1 MEYLSFRIEN
11 FKGILN
17 QEIRLDKPPT
27 GRVFTL
33 VGLNES
39 GKTTVLEAISLLE
52 SREKH
57 LESLYQEEFRH
68 GDVHDW
74 IPIKKKANFNESIK
88 ISAEISMSASDI
100 GEIISYVYNNFAFK
114 IDRKKFPGIL
124 TITKEMK
131 FKDSIYIG
139 TTNWWGLPLIG
150 KPNKQR
156 KNINLSTYDKQSW
169 NTVITEINKMMPS
182 ILYFPTF
189 LFDFPEYVYVSEE
202 TDESEKN
209 AYYRSVIKDIL
220 DSLSDE
226 NNKYNIDQHIVSRAR
241 SDSRPAI
248 RALDAL
254 LNKMGIAVSQTVF
267 EMWNNIFER
276 NIPRKDLVI
285 SYDTEDAADEGAAKV
300 CLEFSIKD
308 GDEIYLITERSLGFR
323 WFFCFVLFT
332 HFRQYR
338 KEQKEFLFLF
348 DEPASNLHLRAQ
360 TQLLRSFTKMIKEGH
375 GKIIYS
381 THSHYMIN
389 PKWLENTYIVSNKGI
404 YDTDGSIYEYSS
416 RDTDIQIVRY
426 REFASIHPDKENY
439 FQPILNALEYAPSRL
454 EFVPDSIF
462 VEGKNDFYMIKYFED
477 VILKT
482 EKSLSIIPGTG
493 SGGLETLIS
502 LYMGWGKKFIILL
515 DDDREGRECRERYI
529 QEWHLSESQ
538 VFTLGDIRA
547 EWKNF
552 EIENLF
558 SAISI
563 DNIRNKAHPYNKNNR
578 LSKKELARIL
588 QEKLINEDRSNISD
602 ETTSTFSKLIAA
614 LKDKLRR

>member
-1 MEYLSFRIEN
+1 MKYLSFRIKN
-11 FKGILN
+11 FKGILD
-17 QEIRLDKPPT
+17 QEIRLDKPPA

-68 GDVHDW
+68 GDVHDR
-74 IPIKKKANFNESIK
+74 IPIKDKANFNESIK
-88 ISAEISMSASDI
+88 ISAEISMSSSDI
-100 GEIISYVYNNFAFK
+100 NEIIHYIYENFSFK
-114 IDRKKFPGIL
+114 IDRNKFPDVL
-124 TITKEMK
+124 TIIKEMK
-131 FKDSIYIG
+131 FEDSIYVG
-139 TTNWWGLPLIG
+139 TTNWYRLPLTG
-150 KPNKQR
+150 KFDKQR
-156 KNINLSTYDKQSW
+156 KNVDLYTYDKQSW
-169 NTVITEINKMMPS
+169 NTVITEINQMIPS

-189 LFDFPEYVYVSEE
+189 LFEFPEYIYVSEE

-226 NNKYNIDQHIVSRAR
+226 NNKYNIDQHIVNRAR

-254 LNKMGIAVSQTVF
+254 LNKMGRVVSQTVF
-267 EMWNNIFER
+267 KMWNDIFER
-276 NIPRKDLVI
+276 DIPRKDLVI
-285 SYDTEDAADEGAAKV
+285 SYGTEDAANGEDAKV
-300 CLEFSIKD
+300 YLEFSIKD

-323 WFFCFVLFT
+323 WFFCFILFT

-338 KEQKEFLFLF
+338 KEQKEILFLF

-360 TQLLRSFTKMIKEGH
+360 IQLLHSFTKMINEGH

-389 PKWLENTYIVSNKGI
+389 PKWLENTYIVSNRGI
-404 YDTDGSIYEYSS
+404 YDTDRSIYEYSS
-416 RDTDIQIVRY
+416 RDTDIQIIRY
-426 REFASIHPDKENY
+426 REFASIYPDKENY
-439 FQPILNALEYAPSRL
+439 FQPILNALEYTPSQL

-462 VEGKNDFYMIKYFED
+462 VEGKNDFYIIKYFED
-477 VILKT
+477 VILET
-482 EKSLSIIPGTG
+482 EESLSIIPGTG

-515 DDDREGRECRERYI
+515 DDDREGKECRERYV
-529 QEWHLSESQ
+529 QEWHLSKDQ
-538 VFTLGDIRA
+538 VFTLGDIHA
-547 EWKNF
+547 EWENF

-558 SAISI
+558 SSISI
-563 DNIRNKAHPYNKNNR
+563 ENIRNKAHPYNKNNK
-578 LSKKELARIL
+578 LSKKEIARIL
-588 QEKLINEDRSNISD
+588 QEKLINEDRSNISN
-602 ETTSTFSKLIAA
+602 ETISTFSKLIVA
-614 LKDKLRR
+614 LKSKLG